1 MLYIHALQALF
12 FQAIRCTIK
21 CSTEAQRLRRRV
33 TRRPAPRTAIAQIIK
48 IGVVGVGKCNS
59 CLHRARATPEWHLH
73 ELVEHVVTHN
83 QRGLRCGESLT
94 KELTNKCLQ
103 FAKRRTWIDSDLPR
117 RLAAELPQYNLDLPI
132 KQHPGLRRH
141 SRCPERLRAEVLEHH
156 LVNDQRNG
164 RRGEV
169 LAKELANWLLQVAD
183 GRLPVDFHG
192 VGFAGD
198 SSAAKLKSAEPR
210 LSPTALCIFAV
221 DHVVVREEQLT
232 LEPVRVITAE

>member
-1 MLYIHALQALF
+1 MD
-12 FQAIRCTIK
+12 
-21 CSTEAQRLRRRV
+21 
-33 TRRPAPRTAIAQIIK
+33 
-48 IGVVGVGKCNS
+48 
-59 CLHRARATPEWHLH
+59 
-73 ELVEHVVTHN
+73 ELVVHVVAHN
-83 QRGLRCGESLT
+83 QRCFHSGKALAEDFAHKR
-94 KELTNKCLQ
+94 LQ
-103 FAKRRTWIDSDLPR
+103 LAQRRTWIYSNLSH
-117 RLAAELPQYNLDLPI
+117 LAVELPQNNLDLPI
-132 KQHPGLRRH
+132 KKHPGLRRH

-198 SSAAKLKSAEPR
+198 SSAAKLARAVPR
-210 LSPTALCIFAV
+210 LSSTALCIFAV

-232 LEPVRVITAE
+232 LEPVRVIIAE